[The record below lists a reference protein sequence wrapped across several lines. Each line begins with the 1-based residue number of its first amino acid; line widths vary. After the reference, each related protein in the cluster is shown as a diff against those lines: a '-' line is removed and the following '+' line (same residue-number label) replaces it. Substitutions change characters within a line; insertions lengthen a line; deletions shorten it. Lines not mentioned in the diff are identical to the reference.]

1 MHCETNV
8 MKESLVTKTG
18 NKLSL
23 KGFGRINCRSCLGN
37 RNPVRDE
44 IQQIIDHIFPDGNSG
59 AEAKIL
65 RLGMTGS
72 NGAQSLRNS
81 DTVGNLKE
89 NTSEGKHER

>member
-8 MKESLVTKTG
+8 MKESMVTNIG

-23 KGFGRINCRSCLGN
+23 KRFGRINCRSCLGN

-44 IQQIIDHIFPDGNSG
+44 IQQIIDRIFPDGNSG
-59 AEAKIL
+59 AEAKLL

-72 NGAQSLRNS
+72 KAAQSPRNS
-81 DTVGNLKE
+81 NTVGNLKE